1 MDTLLQ
7 PLRLPGHKS
16 SCGNSFYSDNW
27 PMNEPTIQR
36 SSLILCAGAKR
47 LSFISVRRVQMARAL
62 WVTRVLG
69 RYRYP
74 LGQLQIGVWVGVGV
88 GVGVVRIDTIWLL
101 VKTVTVRSLFIAVCS
116 LCRCPEPEFAVRC
129 DDHYIL
135 LPVPA
140 SAECGS
146 FIARFRESCA
156 LPHTR
161 MIMIL
166 NCGSFA

>member
-47 LSFISVRRVQMARAL
+47 LSFISVRRVQMARGL
-62 WVTRVLG
+62 WVTWVLG

-74 LGQLQIGVWVGVGV
+74 LGQLQIGVG
-88 GVGVVRIDTIWLL
+88 VRIDTIWLL